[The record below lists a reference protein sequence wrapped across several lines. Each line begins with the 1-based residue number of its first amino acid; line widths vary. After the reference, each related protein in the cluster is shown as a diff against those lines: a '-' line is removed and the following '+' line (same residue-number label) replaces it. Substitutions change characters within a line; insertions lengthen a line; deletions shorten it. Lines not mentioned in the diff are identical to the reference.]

1 MHFFSCILI
10 YLFVLSV
17 INPATQRPSESSL
30 TCLTPP
36 ASLGI
41 ATQQFTQWEQ
51 EVTSLI
57 PRGPAM

>member
-41 ATQQFTQWEQ
+41 ATVHNFNLNF
-51 EVTSLI
+51 LI
-57 PRGPAM
+57 T